1 LQPDN
6 VFSGYG
12 KTGLDSMSNGNY
24 KLFSDGACRGNPG
37 VGGAGAVITD
47 AGEHVIWEGK
57 EYLGHCT
64 NNIAEYR
71 ALILGLKGALNHGY
85 KNLEIYMDSELLAKQ
100 INGSY
105 RVKNENL
112 KLLMKDVRDLLA
124 SFDSVLVKHVPR
136 LHNAHADRLANLAI
150 DEK

>member
-1 LQPDN
+1 M
-6 VFSGYG
+6 VGR
-12 KTGLDSMSNGNY
+12 NY

-47 AGEHVIWEGK
+47 DRENVVWEGK

-71 ALILGLKGALNHGY
+71 ALIMGLKGALDNGY
-85 KNLEIYMDSELLAKQ
+85 KNLEVYLDSELLAKQ

-112 KLLMKDVRDLLA
+112 KILMKDVRGLLA
-124 SFDSVLVKHVPR
+124 SFDSVAVKHVPR
-136 LHNAHADRLANLAI
+136 LHNSHADKLANLAI
-150 DEK
+150 DEN

>member
-1 LQPDN
+1 M
-6 VFSGYG
+6 VER
-12 KTGLDSMSNGNY
+12 NY

-47 AGEHVIWEGK
+47 DRENVVWEGK

-71 ALILGLKGALNHGY
+71 ALIMGLNGALDNGY
-85 KNLEIYMDSELLAKQ
+85 KDLEVYLDSELLAKQ

-112 KLLMKDVRDLLA
+112 KILMQDVRSLLS
-124 SFDSVLVKHVPR
+124 SFNSVQVKHVPR
-136 LHNAHADRLANLAI
+136 LHNSHADRLANLAI
-150 DEK
+150 DEN